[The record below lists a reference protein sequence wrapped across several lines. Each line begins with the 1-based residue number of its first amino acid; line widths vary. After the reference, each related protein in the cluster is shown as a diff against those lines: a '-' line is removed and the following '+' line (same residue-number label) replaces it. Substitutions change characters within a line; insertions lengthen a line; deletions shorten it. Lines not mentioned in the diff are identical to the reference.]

1 MNTQNLINIL
11 DITSID
17 ALTIEQLHNL
27 LAQAYNALAELEAH
41 PIEYLKM
48 LCVIRRIEMRL
59 VEIKVQLRLTNYRS
73 LTPLRN

>member
-1 MNTQNLINIL
+1 MNTQNLISIL
-11 DITSID
+11 EITSID

-48 LCVIRRIEMRL
+48 LSVIRRIEMRL
-59 VEIKVQLRLTNYRS
+59 TNTKPQLQDVHHPHFKL
-73 LTPLRN
+73 